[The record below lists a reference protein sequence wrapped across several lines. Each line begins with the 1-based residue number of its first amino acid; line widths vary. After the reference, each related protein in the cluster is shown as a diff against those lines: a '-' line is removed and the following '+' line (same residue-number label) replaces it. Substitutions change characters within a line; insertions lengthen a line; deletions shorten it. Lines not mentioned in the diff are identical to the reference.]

1 MNLTDFFVANTI
13 GGTMALCVYMGL
25 ELLNDP
31 ENFSSNLRNTCNDI
45 AWWAVDRTALVVGLV
60 KQQYRQCSMD
70 LMRIQQEKEGNNN
83 YFIFDMKTGEIDEQ
97 STLENE
103 FFNEENHQVAYK
115 RAVQDGKYYYKQI
128 SDVSDD
134 IDFDGNETIKKCNP
148 FMSCNLTINS
158 ETYDLYETVKSFSI
172 EDNLFTHETWC
183 FIMTT
188 KFDVDIRDAE
198 YEVSILDSNVQSI
211 TICYPEDYET
221 NEDVYCIRN
230 GAFSRPSNDG
240 ININNDNDE
249 VSEPSCDENESE
261 NDEASE
267 PSDDDKNENE

>member
-1 MNLTDFFVANTI
+1 M
-13 GGTMALCVYMGL
+13 
-25 ELLNDP
+25 LN
-31 ENFSSNLRNTCNDI
+31 
-45 AWWAVDRTALVVGLV
+45 
-60 KQQYRQCSMD
+60 
-70 LMRIQQEKEGNNN
+70 
-83 YFIFDMKTGEIDEQ
+83 GEIDEQ

-103 FFNEENHQVAYK
+103 FSSKKTKLYTT
-115 RAVQDGKYYYKQI
+115 RSSRRYYYKNC
-128 SDVSDD
+128 DVSDD
-134 IDFDGNETIKKCNP
+134 RFCGNETIKKCNP